1 MSACAWKTINTTLG
15 QNVCWFCENKFE
27 KGKVKKMFMISQVLD
42 YFKSIQNQIVQF
54 NSQNLKECHIE
65 FLQYN
70 GDAVAI
76 IENMKKCQIEPWM
89 SGLACSVNKDCSD
102 ITELILSIAPSASI
116 SIQSNTIPRDPK
128 DCPPGC
134 GCDNPWTFMTSK

>member
-1 MSACAWKTINTTLG
+1 MSVSSWKSINTTLG
-15 QNVCWFCENKFE
+15 QNVCWFCENKFV

-42 YFKSIQNQIVQF
+42 YFKSIQNQNVQF
-54 NSQNLKECHIE
+54 SSQNLNECHSE
-65 FLQYN
+65 FSLCN
-70 GDAVAI
+70 GDVVSI

-89 SGLACSVNKDCSD
+89 SGLACSVNEDCRIVTD
-102 ITELILSIAPSASI
+102 LILSIAPSASI

-134 GCDNPWTFMTSK
+134 GCDNPWPFMTAT